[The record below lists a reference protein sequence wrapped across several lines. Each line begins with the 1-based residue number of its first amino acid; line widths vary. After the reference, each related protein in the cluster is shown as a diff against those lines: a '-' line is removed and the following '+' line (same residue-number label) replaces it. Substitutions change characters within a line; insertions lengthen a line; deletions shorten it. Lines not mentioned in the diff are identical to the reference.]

1 MTATD
6 WPVEL
11 RGVTETVV
19 TTLGPNDAWNVAALG
34 VHAPTTTAPATAQ
47 TWGKT
52 RTRRNFAG
60 RGGGYV
66 QFTRDP
72 VLFVD
77 AALGVR
83 EQSDPTLDSADAW
96 VEITVERRATG
107 TDEGTEWVEWGLSP
121 VDASV
126 RRERVPTFNR
136 GYAAVVEATV
146 AASRLDVDAFETETL
161 RERIDY
167 FDSVVERC
175 GGPAERR
182 AFERLRS
189 YAAGEEP
196 EGDDA

>member
-1 MTATD
+1 MTVPE

-19 TTLGPNDAWNVAALG
+19 TTRGPDDAWNVAALG
-34 VHAPTTTAPATAQ
+34 VHAPTAPEPATAR
-47 TWGKT
+47 TWGRT
-52 RTRRNFAG
+52 RTRRNFVE

-83 EQSDPTLDSADAW
+83 EESEPTLDSADAW
-96 VEITVERRATG
+96 VRVAVDRLETG
-107 TDEGTEWVEWGLSP
+107 RDEGTEWVEWELSP
-121 VDASV
+121 VESAV
-126 RRERVPTFNR
+126 RRETVPTFNR
-136 GYAAVVEATV
+136 GYAAVVEGTV

-167 FDSVVERC
+167 FHSVVERC
-175 GGPAERR
+175 GGPAERH
-182 AFERLRS
+182 AFQRLRS
-189 YAAGEEP
+189 YAD
-196 EGDDA
+196 GDE